1 MPDRVSDISD
11 PLNRLTESQ
20 RRAVTILGQSVLVS
34 AAAGAGKT
42 TVLAERCAD
51 LVCRQRCRVDELL
64 VVTFTD
70 AAAGEMRMRIEAVI
84 RRELEK
90 NPADGFLN
98 EQLHLLDAAN
108 ISTIHAFCKSLI
120 QRWFPQ
126 AGVDPQAAVLSG
138 EEAELLRREVL
149 DGFFVE
155 LYEGQ
160 DELAEAFRR
169 WVDDYGGGNDYKMI
183 GLVLDLHG
191 YLGSLADPEQW
202 LAMSRRQL
210 DPTDG
215 DGLAGRLHSLQRDR
229 IMHALQGLGTYAGQQ
244 AALIRRCWPIAADR
258 ADNLDEFIDDL
269 GGWWKTLHDGPAETW
284 ETVAEAIRQYGWTKA
299 NGRPRKISAEEKAA
313 FDAALDVRNKVKEL
327 FEKKVAKQICAFS
340 AAEYA
345 EGLERIRPYVDTL
358 IRLVTEFE
366 ERYQAAKAARAAVDF
381 NDLQRFACRLL
392 CVDGDPNRPSEVAR
406 QMQRQFR
413 YVLVDEFQDI
423 DPLQEAILRLVSR
436 ESADPPEGNLFA
448 VGDIKQSIYRFRLA
462 EPDLFANRAE
472 RFANDAAAG
481 ALIFL
486 RENFRSRPELIEA
499 VNFIFQGLMSRAFG
513 GSDYD
518 ERARLVAGKT
528 FPPAV
533 GAPVFDRPAVEL
545 HLLEPVTARNRPTRD
560 DDDNLE
566 QDESPADEM
575 ELEALEREAYLIG
588 RRIQYWMGDNPGKQR
603 YHLAD
608 KPADAGGPPD
618 LRPLEYKDIVILLR
632 SMPHKAD
639 PIADVLRRMGIPV
652 HVERGDDNLDSTE
665 FNDCVSLL
673 RVLDN
678 QQQDIPLAAA
688 MRGPLLGGRFSESD
702 LLEIRLADRTL
713 PFHEAVRKYAVA
725 GPDRNLRE
733 RLEVFLAR
741 LDRYRR
747 RIQRAPVAEALWEII
762 EASDYPAYVAG
773 LPDGMRRREH
783 LVRLHELAR
792 QFGHFSR
799 QGLRRFLRF
808 LDDLVASDQ
817 SWKQP
822 SGGSAEDNLVRI
834 MTIHTSKGLEFP
846 VVILADLSKRFNLTD
861 TRQSVLVDRK
871 FGLAMQAADP
881 EKRIYY
887 PTLIHQLAAE
897 HVHRESLAEE
907 LRVLYVA
914 LTRAREHLMLVG
926 RYDPGKAATLR
937 GGQVEGDG
945 PHVLSTLELETATN
959 PLDWLIPV
967 IASGPGRLV
976 AWPGE
981 NRPSPEVLFEV
992 HTHDR
997 AATDEW
1003 RIPPAEETGRYEQLV
1018 RLADLRPLPDDEPR
1032 APDGAAD
1039 ELIDFIS
1046 GRYPALELTALPA
1059 RVAVS
1064 ELKRRWEALHDPDEQ
1079 RRPSPRPATPARPLF
1094 VSEKPSDDPA
1104 ARGTATHRF
1113 LQLVDLARPCDLDDL
1128 REQCRRMNADGRL
1141 GRHET
1146 SMVMLE
1152 AAAWFFETELG
1163 RRVREAA
1170 ARVRREIAF
1179 ISRIL
1184 PQDYDRDARGRDNA
1198 DVILIRG
1205 MIDLLLEGDKHLEI
1219 VDFKTD
1225 RIETDAC
1232 PARARDYQTQIRT
1245 YAKALAN
1252 IYRRDVTSCFL
1263 VFLHARRIIEMERE

>member
-1 MPDRVSDISD
+1 MPDRANDPHD
-11 PLNRLTESQ
+11 PLKHLTESQ
-20 RRAVTILGQSVLVS
+20 RRAVTTLGQSVLVS

-70 AAAGEMRMRIEAVI
+70 AAAGEMRTRIESVI

-108 ISTIHAFCKSLI
+108 ISTIHAFCKTLI

-126 AGVDPQAAVLSG
+126 AGVDPQAAVLSA

-149 DGFFVE
+149 DAFFVE
-155 LYEGQ
+155 LYEGE
-160 DELAEAFRR
+160 DDLAQSFRR
-169 WVDDYGGGNDYKMI
+169 WVDDYGAGSDNKI
-183 GLVLDLHG
+183 IKLVLGLHG
-191 YLGSLADPEQW
+191 YLGSLANPKQW
-202 LAMSRRQL
+202 LAMSLRQL
-210 DPTDG
+210 EATNP
-215 DGLAGRLHSLQRDR
+215 DGLVGRLHTLQRER
-229 IMHALQGLGTYAGQQ
+229 IMRALQGLGTYAKQQ
-244 AALIRRCWPIAADR
+244 AARIRRCWPIASDR
-258 ADNLDEFIDDL
+258 ADNLDEFVANL
-269 GGWWKTLHDGPAETW
+269 RGWWKTLHDGPAEAW
-284 ETVAEAIRQYGWTKA
+284 QSVAAEIRQYEWPKTK
-299 NGRPRKISAEEKAA
+299 NRSRNIDNEEKAA
-313 FDAALDVRNKVKEL
+313 FDAALKIRNNIKDL
-327 FEKKVAKQICAFS
+327 FKKTVAQNTCAFS

-358 IRLVTEFE
+358 LRVVTEFE
-366 ERYQAAKAARAAVDF
+366 ERYRAAKAARAAVDF
-381 NDLQRFACRLL
+381 NDLQRFAFRLL
-392 CVDGDPNRPSEVAR
+392 CVEDDPRRPSEVAR

-462 EPDLFANRAE
+462 EPELFAGRAE
-472 RFANDAAAG
+472 RFAHDATAG
-481 ALIFL
+481 ALIYL
-486 RENFRSRPELIEA
+486 RENFRSRPGLIEA
-499 VNFIFQGLMSRAFG
+499 VNFIFQGLMSRTFG

-528 FPPAV
+528 FPPSADT
-533 GAPVFDRPAVEL
+533 PVFERPAIEL
-545 HLLEPVTARNRPTRD
+545 HLLEPITSRKRTVN
-560 DDDNLE
+560 
-566 QDESPADEM
+566 DEEENAEEGESTMDEM
-575 ELEALEREAYLIG
+575 ELEALEREAFLIG
-588 RRIQYWMGDNPGKQR
+588 WRIQYWMGDNPRKQR
-603 YHLAD
+603 YQIAD
-608 KPADAGGPPD
+608 KPAGAGGSPA

-673 RVLDN
+673 RLLDN
-678 QQQDIPLAAA
+678 QQQDIPLAAV
-688 MRGPLLGGRFSESD
+688 MRGPLLGERFSESD
-702 LLEIRLADRTL
+702 LLEIRLADRTA
-713 PFHEAVRKYAVA
+713 PFHEAVRQYAA
-725 GPDRNLRE
+725 DGADRNLRE
-733 RLEVFLAR
+733 RLEVFLSL

-747 RIQRAPVAEALWEII
+747 RIQRAPVAEVLWEIL

-773 LPDGMRRREH
+773 LPDGIRRREH

-808 LDDLVASDQ
+808 LDDLLDSAQ

-822 SGGSAEDNLVRI
+822 SGGSAEENLVRI

-846 VVILADLSKRFNLTD
+846 VVILADLSKRFNLED
-861 TRQSVLVDRK
+861 TRQTVLVDRK

-897 HVHRESLAEE
+897 HVRRESLAEE

-937 GGQVEGDG
+937 GGQVEGEG
-945 PHVLSTLELETATN
+945 PHALSTLELESATN

-967 IASGPGRLV
+967 VASGPGRLV
-976 AWPGE
+976 CWPGE
-981 NRPSPEVLFEV
+981 NYPSQEALFEI
-992 HTHDR
+992 HTYDR
-997 AATDEW
+997 AATDRW
-1003 RIPPAEETGRYEQLV
+1003 RIPPAEEKSRQEQLA
-1018 RLADLRPLPDDEPR
+1018 RLADLQPLATDEPR
-1032 APDGAAD
+1032 VSDGAVD
-1039 ELIDFIS
+1039 ELIDFLS
-1046 GRYPALELTALPA
+1046 GHYPALELTTLPA

-1064 ELKRRWEALHDPDEQ
+1064 ELKRRWEVLHDPAEQ
-1079 RRPSPRPATPARPLF
+1079 HRPSRPPAEPARPFF

-1113 LQLVDLARPCDLDDL
+1113 LQLLDLARPCDLDDL
-1128 REQCRRMNADGRL
+1128 REQCRQMNADGRL
-1141 GRHET
+1141 GRHEAG
-1146 SMVMLE
+1146 MVMLE

-1163 RRVREAA
+1163 HRVRQAA
-1170 ARVRREIAF
+1170 TRVRREIAF
-1179 ISRIL
+1179 ISRID
-1184 PQDYDRDARGRDNA
+1184 PQDYDPQVCGRDTT
-1198 DVILIRG
+1198 DMILIRG
-1205 MIDLLLEGDKHLEI
+1205 MIDLLLEGEKGLEI

-1225 RIETDAC
+1225 RIEAAAC
-1232 PARARDYQTQIRT
+1232 PERARDYQTQIRT
-1245 YAKALAN
+1245 YAKAIAS
-1252 IYRRDVTSCFL
+1252 IYRREVTSCYL
-1263 VFLHARRIIEMERE
+1263 VFLHARRIIEMERD

>member
-1 MPDRVSDISD
+1 MPDRANDPHD
-11 PLNRLTESQ
+11 PLKRLTESQ
-20 RRAVTILGQSVLVS
+20 RQAVTTLGQSVLVS

-70 AAAGEMRMRIEAVI
+70 AAAGEMRTRIESVI

-108 ISTIHAFCKSLI
+108 ISTIHAFCKMLI

-126 AGVDPQAAVLSG
+126 AGVDPQAAVLSA

-149 DGFFVE
+149 DAFFIE
-155 LYEGQ
+155 LYEGE
-160 DELAEAFRR
+160 DNFAESFRR
-169 WVDDYGGGNDYKMI
+169 WVDDYGAGSDYKMI
-183 GLVLDLHG
+183 GLVLGLHG

-202 LAMSRRQL
+202 LAISLRQL
-210 DPTDG
+210 DATES
-215 DGLAGRLHSLQRDR
+215 DGLVSRLHTLQRER
-229 IMHALQGLGTYAGQQ
+229 IMRALQGLGTYAEQE
-244 AALIRRCWPIAADR
+244 AARIRRCWPIAADR
-258 ADNLDEFIDDL
+258 ADNLDEFVQDL
-269 GGWWKTLHDGPAETW
+269 RGWWKTLHDGPAETW
-284 ETVAEAIRQYGWTKA
+284 EAVAAEISQYEFPKVK
-299 NGRPRKISAEEKAA
+299 RKPSKLDEVTSAA
-313 FDAALDVRNKVKEL
+313 FDAALEIRKKVKEL
-327 FEKKVAKQICAFS
+327 FDKTVIQKICAFS

-345 EGLERIRPYVDTL
+345 DGLERIRPYVDTL
-358 IRLVTEFE
+358 IRVVSEFE
-366 ERYQAAKAARAAVDF
+366 ERYRAAKAARAAVDF
-381 NDLQRFACRLL
+381 NDLQRFAFRLL
-392 CVDGDPNRPSEVAR
+392 CVDDDPNRPSEVAR

-462 EPDLFANRAE
+462 EPELFAGRAE
-472 RFANDAAAG
+472 RFAHDAAAG
-481 ALIFL
+481 ELIYL
-486 RENFRSRPELIEA
+486 RENFRSRPGLIEA
-499 VNFIFQGLMSRAFG
+499 VNFIFQELMSRTFG

-528 FPPAV
+528 FPPA
-533 GAPVFDRPAVEL
+533 GEALGFDRPAVEL
-545 HLLEPVTARNRPTRD
+545 HLLEPITSRNRAAND
-560 DDDNLE
+560 E
-566 QDESPADEM
+566 QENAEEDETSADEM
-575 ELEALEREAYLIG
+575 ELEAIEREAFLIG
-588 RRIQYWMGDNPGKQR
+588 RRIQYWMGDNPRKQC
-603 YHLAD
+603 YQIAD
-608 KPADAGGPPD
+608 KPADAGGPPG
-618 LRPLEYKDIVILLR
+618 LRPLEYRDIVILLR

-652 HVERGDDNLDSTE
+652 HVERGDSNLDSTE

-673 RVLDN
+673 RLLDN
-678 QQQDIPLAAA
+678 QQQDIPLAAV
-688 MRGPLLGGRFSESD
+688 MRGPLLGERFSESD
-702 LLEIRLADRTL
+702 LLEIRLADRMA
-713 PFHEAVRKYAVA
+713 PFHEAVCQYAAA

-733 RLEVFLAR
+733 RLEVFLSL
-741 LDRYRR
+741 LDHYRR
-747 RIQRAPVAEALWEII
+747 RIQRAPVAEVLWEII

-773 LPDGMRRREH
+773 LPDGIRRREH

-808 LDDLVASDQ
+808 LDDLVDSAQ

-822 SGGSAEDNLVRI
+822 SGGSAEENLVRI

-846 VVILADLSKRFNLTD
+846 VVILADLSKRFNLED
-861 TRQSVLVDRK
+861 TRQTVLVDRK
-871 FGLAMQAADP
+871 YGLAMQAADP

-887 PTLIHQLAAE
+887 PTLVHQLAAE
-897 HVHRESLAEE
+897 HVRRESLAEE

-926 RYDPGKAATLR
+926 RYDPGRAETSR
-937 GGQVEGDG
+937 SGQAEGDG
-945 PHVLSTLELETATN
+945 PQALSTLELESATN

-967 IASGPGRLV
+967 VASGPARLV

-981 NRPSPEVLFEV
+981 NPPSQDALFEV
-992 HTHDR
+992 HAHDR
-997 AATDEW
+997 AATDRW
-1003 RIPPAEETGRYEQLV
+1003 RIPPAEEISRQEQLA
-1018 RLADLRPLPDDEPR
+1018 RLADLQPLAADEPR
-1032 APDGAAD
+1032 APDGTAN
-1039 ELIDFIS
+1039 ELIDFL
-1046 GRYPALELTALPA
+1046 GGQYPALELTTLPA

-1064 ELKRRWEALHDPDEQ
+1064 ELKRRWEVLHDPDEQ
-1079 RRPSPRPATPARPLF
+1079 SRSSHLPAKPARPLF
-1094 VSEKPSDDPA
+1094 ISEKPSDDPA

-1113 LQLVDLARPCDLDDL
+1113 LQLLDLARPCDLDDL

-1163 RRVREAA
+1163 RRVRESA

-1179 ISRIL
+1179 ISRID
-1184 PQDYDRDARGRDNA
+1184 PQDYDPQVRGRDAA

-1205 MIDLLLEGDKHLEI
+1205 MIDLLLENEKGLEI

-1225 RIETDAC
+1225 RIEAAAC
-1232 PARARDYQTQIRT
+1232 PERGRDYQLQIRT
-1245 YAKALAN
+1245 YAKAIAS
-1252 IYRRDVTSCFL
+1252 IYRREVTSCYL
-1263 VFLHARRIIEMERE
+1263 VFLHARRIIEMERD